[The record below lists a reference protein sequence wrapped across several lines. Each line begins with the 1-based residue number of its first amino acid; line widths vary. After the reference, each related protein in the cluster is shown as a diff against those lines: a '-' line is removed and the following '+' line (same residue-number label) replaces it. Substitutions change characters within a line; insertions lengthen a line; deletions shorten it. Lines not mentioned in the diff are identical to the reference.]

1 MIMSNDEKEIKMNE
15 ETLQA
20 EETQSTQDV
29 ETADN
34 TAGET
39 ETEKVEEPTELEKA
53 NAQIE
58 ELKDKYLRTLAE
70 FENYK
75 KRTLK
80 EKTEL
85 ILNGG
90 EKTITAIL
98 PILDD
103 MERAM
108 DNASKADS
116 IEKLE
121 EGWELICKKL
131 YKTLEGLGVKQIVA
145 QDADFN
151 VDFHEAV
158 AMVPGMG
165 DDKKGKV
172 IDCVQTGYM
181 LNDKVIRH
189 AKVAVGQ

>member
-1 MIMSNDEKEIKMNE
+1 MSNDEKEIKMNE

-20 EETQSTQDV
+20 EETQSAQDV

-121 EGWELICKKL
+121 EGWELI
-131 YKTLEGLGVKQIVA
+131 
-145 QDADFN
+145 
-151 VDFHEAV
+151 
-158 AMVPGMG
+158 
-165 DDKKGKV
+165 
-172 IDCVQTGYM
+172 
-181 LNDKVIRH
+181 
-189 AKVAVGQ
+189 

>member
-1 MIMSNDEKEIKMNE
+1 MSNDEKEIKMNE

-29 ETADN
+29 E

-131 YKTLEGLGVKQIVA
+131 HKTLEGLGVKQIEA

>member
-1 MIMSNDEKEIKMNE
+1 MNTNE
-15 ETLQA
+15 ENKEQKINVEGEEKVTVDETTEESAQNGQDDSQ
-20 EETQSTQDV
+20 EETQ
-29 ETADN
+29 
-34 TAGET
+34 
-39 ETEKVEEPTELEKA
+39 EKDPLEAA
-53 NAQIE
+53 NEQIE
-58 ELKDKYLRTLAE
+58 ELKDKYLRAVAE
-70 FENYK
+70 FDNYK

-90 EKTITAIL
+90 EKTIVAIL

-103 MERAM
+103 MERAA
-108 DNASKADS
+108 ASAEKTDDIKA
-116 IEKLE
+116 LE
-121 EGWELICKKL
+121 EGWELIFKKL
-131 YKTLEGLGVKQIVA
+131 KKILESMGVKEIETK
-145 QDADFN
+145 DADFN
-151 VDFHEAV
+151 VDFHEAI

-172 IDCVQTGYM
+172 IDCVQTGYT